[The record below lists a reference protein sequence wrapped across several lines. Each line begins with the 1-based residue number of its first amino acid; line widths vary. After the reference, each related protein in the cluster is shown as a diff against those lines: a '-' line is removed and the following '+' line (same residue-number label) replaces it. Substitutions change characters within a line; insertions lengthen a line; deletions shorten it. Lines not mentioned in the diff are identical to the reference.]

1 MRPHDM
7 KYIGFKHQRENKQNS
22 DNIILFVDPTSVSEL
37 FVDHVDVDYVN
48 VSWSSPEN
56 LTFQIFKL
64 TIDPPDSTTP
74 VQIQE

>member
-1 MRPHDM
+1 M
-7 KYIGFKHQRENKQNS
+7 
-22 DNIILFVDPTSVSEL
+22 ILFIDPTSVSEL